1 METVKKRRRVVV
13 DDSALAAAIGG
24 RLKRA
29 RLTSGQTQSALA
41 GDRYTKAYISALEHG
56 IAKPSMA
63 ALNYLAPRLGTTPA
77 ALLADVD
84 PLWDRVQADL
94 ALASSDWTTALDR
107 YEILAERTTDRA
119 GAADIKVAVAEC
131 LCRLD
136 RGREAVRPA
145 SEAAEVFADL
155 DRETDRARADYWL
168 ASAHH
173 QSDNLEEARSIVTG
187 LLSRARD
194 GLDVSP
200 DFRLRL
206 LVAAAMVESNSG
218 NPGPALAYLEEARGL
233 TVDLDDRRRAEFLG
247 TIAVACRE
255 DGDIEGAIRHGQ
267 GAITLLGAAQAD
279 EVVLNLENELAMAYL
294 ANGNLGRAADLAHE
308 ARLAAIARKD
318 GYLAAH
324 VAETEAQVAL
334 ASGDPEAAVALI
346 AETLE
351 LAEQSGNQK
360 ARMGGLVTRARAQ
373 AQLGRHEDAATD
385 FELAAELASD
395 GASTTRRRQ
404 ILSAWADSLAAL
416 GQHDRAFALAREALD
431 QR

>member
-24 RLKRA
+24 RLKQA
-29 RLTSGQTQSALA
+29 RLSSGQTQSALA

-63 ALNYLAPRLGTTPA
+63 ALNYLAPRLGTTAA

-84 PLWDRVQADL
+84 PIWDRVQADL
-94 ALASSDWTTALDR
+94 ALASGDWATALDR
-107 YEILAERTTDRA
+107 YEILAERTTDKG
-119 GAADIKVAVAEC
+119 GAAEIKLAMAEC
-131 LCRLD
+131 LCRVE
-136 RGREAVRPA
+136 RGRDAIRFA
-145 SEAAEVFADL
+145 TEAAETFAGL
-155 DRETDRARADYWL
+155 GRESDRARAEYWL

-173 QSDNLEEARSIVTG
+173 QSDNLDEARAVVSG
-187 LLSRARD
+187 LLSRVSG
-194 GLDVSP
+194 GLAVPP

-218 NPGPALAYLEEARGL
+218 NPSTALAYLEEARGL

-247 TIAVACRE
+247 TMAVACRE
-255 DGDIEGAIRHGQ
+255 AGDIEGAIRFGQ
-267 GAITLLGAAQAD
+267 GAITLLGAADAD

-294 ANGNLGRAADLAHE
+294 ANGNLTRAADLAHE

-318 GYLAAH
+318 SYLAAH

-346 AETLE
+346 GETLE
-351 LAEQSGNQK
+351 LAAQSGNQK
-360 ARMGGLVTRARAQ
+360 ARLGGLVTRARAQ
-373 AQLGRHEDAATD
+373 AILEQHADAAAD
-385 FELAAELASD
+385 FELAAGLAAD
-395 GASTTRRRQ
+395 GANHGRRRE